1 MNQRISVGAI
11 IATISLLSNLG
22 AGLING
28 SYKTGTQVAKIE
40 NKLENLSQDLKRR
53 DEFLNYRIDQL
64 KAEIDKKGGRK

>member
-11 IATISLLSNLG
+11 VAVISLLSNLG

-40 NKLENLSQDLKRR
+40 SKLEYLSLELKRR
-53 DEFLNYRIDQL
+53 DDFLNYRIDQL
-64 KAEIDKKGGRK
+64 KVENNKKGG